1 MLSPRR
7 HRRSRPLWPPTAL
20 SRQESAYLI
29 PLAAVVSGCLLLL
42 GLTVQAMALQERSR
56 ASAMERLR
64 REDDILVSAAHQ
76 LLAVLNNTHPCL
88 LTVPHTEW
96 GLPTTACSSPPDV
109 ETLTGLEVW
118 SVPVRVQAWTPG
130 ADGESAELTVQL
142 LAGQGRAPRRGRFT
156 VRLTGS
162 PPQAV
167 DLRSRGAGGEQP

>member
-7 HRRSRPLWPPTAL
+7 HRRSHPLWPPTAL
-20 SRQESAYLI
+20 SRQEFAYLM

-56 ASAMERLR
+56 SSAMERLR
-64 REDDILVSAAHQ
+64 REDDLLVSAAHQ

-88 LTVPHTEW
+88 LSLPHTEW
-96 GLPTTACSSPPDV
+96 GLRATACASPPDV
-109 ETLTGLEVW
+109 DSLTRLEVW

-130 ADGESAELTVQL
+130 ADGGNAELTVQL
-142 LAGQGRAPRRGRFT
+142 QAGQGRAPRRGRFT
-156 VRLTGS
+156 VRLMGS

-167 DLRSRGAGGEQP
+167 DLRSLGAGEEP